1 MAATG
6 ALKRRVP
13 GVAGSGCT
21 AGGEGVPGNPV
32 AVRGTLSVLNKLYN
46 GRRSIAIYLT
56 VRAMGV
62 KYSASPQGVR
72 IMDIGYRL
80 QAIRKAKGLSQREL
94 AKRVNV
100 TNSTISLIEQNKVSP
115 SISSLKKVL
124 DGIPISLADFFT
136 ADLIADTADS
146 VFFPTPQQPDVG
158 NNDIHYFLVGQ
169 GRLGRQLGILREV
182 MPPGSDTGVEMLS
195 HDGEEGGV
203 VIHGRVEI
211 TVGEQ
216 TRELGPGDGYY
227 FESRRPHRF
236 RNIGDEDAIIISANT
251 PPTF

>member
-1 MAATG
+1 
-6 ALKRRVP
+6 
-13 GVAGSGCT
+13 
-21 AGGEGVPGNPV
+21 
-32 AVRGTLSVLNKLYN
+32 
-46 GRRSIAIYLT
+46 
-56 VRAMGV
+56 
-62 KYSASPQGVR
+62 
-72 IMDIGYRL
+72 MDIGYRL

-94 AKRVNV
+94 AKRVSV

-136 ADLIADTADS
+136 ADLVADSADS
-146 VFFPTPQQPDVG
+146 VFFPAPQQPDVG
-158 NNDIHYFLVGQ
+158 NNEIHYFLVGQ
-169 GRLGRQLGILREV
+169 GRIGRQLGILREV

-203 VIHGRVEI
+203 VIQGRVEI

-236 RNIGDEDAIIISANT
+236 RNIGEDDAIIVSANT